1 MSTRSKQL
9 SLLRVNQKNDDELSI
24 KMGKIIAVTGT
35 TGVGKTT
42 LVRALCKQG
51 LFITGLEQHVER
63 PFLQE
68 FKKQRE
74 YALPNQIDFLL
85 LRAEQEQFMRQSV
98 HTGLMDGGLD
108 VDFYGFTH
116 LFRARGLLTIAE
128 YSLCQ
133 RFYKFVR
140 TYLPPPDLIIHLTA
154 RPEVIDHRLARRK
167 RINIA
172 EPKDVLKLATFL
184 EDWLTAIPSN
194 HIIRL
199 EVSENDPGYRRLLP
213 SLLLKIRPYIN

>member
-1 MSTRSKQL
+1 
-9 SLLRVNQKNDDELSI
+9 
-24 KMGKIIAVTGT
+24 
-35 TGVGKTT
+35 VGKTA
-42 LVRALCKQG
+42 LVRALCKHG

-63 PFLQE
+63 PFQQE
-68 FKKQRE
+68 FKTQRV

-85 LRAEQEQFMRQSV
+85 MRAEQEQFLRQSV

-116 LFRARGLLTIAE
+116 LFRVRGLLTSAE

-133 RFYKFVR
+133 RLYKFVR

-154 RPEVIDHRLARRK
+154 RPEVINHRIARRK

-172 EPKDVLKLATFL
+172 EPKDVPKLAAFL
-184 EDWLTAIPSN
+184 EDWLATIPSN